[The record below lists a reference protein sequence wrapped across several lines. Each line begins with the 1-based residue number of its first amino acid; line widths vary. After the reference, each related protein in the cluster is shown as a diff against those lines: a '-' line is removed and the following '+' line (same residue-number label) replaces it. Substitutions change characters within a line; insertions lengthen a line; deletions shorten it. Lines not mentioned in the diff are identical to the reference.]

1 MAPEGRKVPSGKAVG
16 GVLDLILNSVRGLEG
31 LTFLPEFLR
40 LEAADSSQV
49 RNSELSLDLVLVDVR
64 HEDKWVNLR

>member
-1 MAPEGRKVPSGKAVG
+1 M
-16 GVLDLILNSVRGLEG
+16 ILNPVRGLEG
-31 LTFLPEFLR
+31 LTFPPKFLR

-49 RNSELSLDLVLVDVR
+49 HNSELRLDLGLIDIR

>member
-1 MAPEGRKVPSGKAVG
+1 M
-16 GVLDLILNSVRGLEG
+16 ILNSVRGLEG
-31 LTFLPEFLR
+31 LTFPPEFLR